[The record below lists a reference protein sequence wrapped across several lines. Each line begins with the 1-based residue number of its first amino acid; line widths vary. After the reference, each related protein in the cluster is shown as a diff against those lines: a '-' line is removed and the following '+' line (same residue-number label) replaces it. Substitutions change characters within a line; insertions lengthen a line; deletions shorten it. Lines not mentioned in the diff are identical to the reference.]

1 LKRTQVAFI
10 CSAAILALLAAS
22 GVQLGSGAQSK
33 SERTA
38 ASAADRRL
46 SKTIIVTSTADSGPG
61 TLRQA
66 LLDAQS
72 YETITF
78 DSNVFPPSNPTTIQ
92 LTSGLREI
100 TQGYLTIDASN
111 AGVIL
116 DGSKAGGE
124 WTPAIDLNSEHNV
137 IRGLQV
143 IHFTGAGIVL
153 NTYAKFNTVGGD
165 RKVGAGPLG
174 QGNLLSDNAN
184 GAFFRGAMG
193 NTIVGNLI
201 GTDVS
206 GTSPF
211 GNRFGGIFLNE
222 GAKQNVLG
230 PDNTI
235 AYNGQPGI
243 EIESANSFG
252 NTITQN
258 SLYDNELKGIQLFAG
273 SSFNTSP
280 PLIFDYD
287 LAGGTVA
294 GITCASCTVEIFSD
308 TGSQGEIYEGQ
319 TKANN
324 AGAFDFN
331 KGIPFAGPHL
341 TATAT
346 DDSGSTSEFSLPTSG
361 TYRKLVFQQGNNYPR
376 AQFQPKR
383 SGELADNHVGSMS
396 QGMWTEDE
404 RGWINWANSE
414 ILDLGVKRLRFSI
427 NTINDHMV
435 DWSTSEFYIPPYL
448 DEFVNAMVD
457 NGFTL
462 TYILNFWDKANHPGG
477 WEDIPSRFQTEE
489 DIQRYLEFVRFIVHH
504 FKGRVQYYEL
514 WNEPE
519 RPGSAQYIEVA
530 SYVNL
535 VRRTVPVIRLEYP
548 EAKIVVGSIDL
559 QFPDSRDWL
568 FSLLN
573 SDVMPLVDVVS
584 SHPMYGVS
592 PEFYAEYYYN
602 YPTIVQEIKDVASA
616 HGFEGSYEG
625 DELVWFTIEGSQWD
639 GWTKRY
645 SNTIAAKY
653 HARGILM
660 HRGMDITTGLAGS
673 STERVASFNTIGNI
687 CTVVA
692 GAEPASL
699 TIEIQSA
706 ATNIRSYGFTLAN
719 GNLLFALWTD
729 GAAVD
734 EDPGIPA
741 TLTLPGITEHT
752 VIGID
757 VLHGYKQQ
765 LVTSEEGGNLV
776 IRDLLVKDYPAIL
789 RIAPTKY
796 LYLPSI
802 LKDAV
807 VSEVDR

>member
-489 DIQRYLEFVRFIVHH
+489 DIQRYLEFVRFIVRH
-504 FKGRVQYYEL
+504 FKGRVQYFEL
-514 WNEPE
+514 WNEPDN
-519 RPGSAQYIEVA
+519 PDSGQYIDVA
-530 SYVNL
+530 SYVNI
-535 VRRTVPVIRLEYP
+535 VRRSVPVIRQEYP
-548 EAKIVVGSIDL
+548 EAKILFGSIAL
-559 QFPDSRDWL
+559 QYSRDWL
-568 FSLLN
+568 FSLLR
-573 SDVMPLVDVVS
+573 SDVMPLVDVVTW
-584 SHPMYGVS
+584 HPMYGVS
-592 PEFYAEYYYN
+592 PEHNGQYYYE
-602 YPTIVQEIKDVASA
+602 YPSLVDQIRNEASA
-616 HGFEGSYEG
+616 HGFEGEYIAAEMTWRSP
-625 DELVWFTIEGSQWD
+625 DCFWCNPNDPLD
-639 GWTKRY
+639 
-645 SNTIAAKY
+645 SNIAAAKY
-653 HARGILM
+653 YARGIVM
-660 HRGMDITTGLAGS
+660 HLGMDIAAGTGGHSPLRRESFTTIQNLC
-673 STERVASFNTIGNI
+673 TIM
-687 CTVVA
+687 A

-699 TIEIQSA
+699 SLEIQSE
-706 ATNIRSYGFTLAN
+706 ATNVMSYTFSLSN
-719 GNLLFALWTD
+719 GDYLLALWTD
-729 GAAVD
+729 GVAVD
-734 EDPGIPA
+734 NDPGIPA
-741 TLTLPGITEHT
+741 TLTFPGITEHMI
-752 VIGID
+752 IGID
-757 VLHGYKQQ
+757 VLHGFQQQ
-765 LVTSEEGGNLV
+765 LITSEEDGNLV
-776 IRDLLVKDYPAIL
+776 IRELLVKDYPLIL
-789 RIAPTKY
+789 RVTPTKY
-796 LYLPSI
+796 MYLPT
-802 LKDAV
+802 V
-807 VSEVDR
+807 FHVYGQ